1 MVPRRWLL
9 AVPRVA
15 GPTQSGAP
23 GSAGAGDAQGGA
35 APVLHQ
41 CHRFHA
47 RESLWFRRLHSW
59 VGAHLLAE
67 NPLSRR

>member
-1 MVPRRWLL
+1 MVPQRWLL
-9 AVPRVA
+9 VVPSVA

-23 GSAGAGDAQGGA
+23 GSAGAGDAQGDA

-41 CHRFHA
+41 CRRFHA
-47 RESLWFRRLHSW
+47 RESLWFCRLHSW

-67 NPLSRR
+67 NPVSRR